1 MTVKLFLPVS
11 LTALTMF
18 VAQAHADTLR
28 LRDGRVINGVFVGG
42 GQDSISFQRDN
53 GRVERFIIGDID
65 TLSFG
70 SSGYNNSGATP
81 TPQALPPNTD
91 YNRNT
96 DRGYRDTRTYDAGT
110 ADRTDNGFQPQ
121 STPPAP
127 PPPPGAYSSTATPPP
142 PGAYSYVLPAGTV
155 VSVRTIDRI
164 ESDASRAGETF
175 PASLDY
181 PVIVDGRT
189 IASKGNP
196 ATLQIVELSNGGRIT
211 GHGEISLALVGFQG
225 DDGRQYSLS
234 TNSDTLSGS
243 SRGRQ
248 SAGVIG
254 GGAALGA
261 IIGAVAGGG
270 AGAAIG
276 AASGAAVG
284 TGAQL
289 IRGTTVKIP
298 AETRLNF
305 TLNRDVALNY

>member
-1 MTVKLFLPVS
+1 
-11 LTALTMF
+11 MF
-18 VAQAHADTLR
+18 VAQANADTLR
-28 LRDGRVINGVFVGG
+28 LRDGRVINGTFIGG

-70 SSGYNNSGATP
+70 GPGYNSSGATN
-81 TPQALPPNTD
+81 TPAG
-91 YNRNT
+91 
-96 DRGYRDTRTYDAGT
+96 DRGFYRDT
-110 ADRTDNGFQPQ
+110 
-121 STPPAP
+121 AP
-127 PPPPGAYSSTATPPP
+127 PPPPPATTPDAAYQQPPAGYQQPPAGYQQPPAGYQQPVPPP
-142 PGAYSYVLPAGTV
+142 PGNPAYSAAGFVMPAGTV
-155 VSVRTIDRI
+155 ISVRTIDRI

-175 PASLDY
+175 PATLDY
-181 PVIVDGRT
+181 PVIVNGRT
-189 IASKGNP
+189 MASKGNP

-211 GHGEISLALVGFQG
+211 GHGEISLALVSFQG
-225 DDGRQYSLS
+225 DDGRTYTLT
-234 TNSDTLSGS
+234 TNSDTLTGS
-243 SRGRQ
+243 SRSRQ

-261 IIGAVAGGG
+261 ILGAVAGGG

-289 IRGTTVKIP
+289 IRGTNVKIP

-305 TLNRDVALNY
+305 TLNRDVPLNY